1 MRAVCVVRYVSR
13 SSFLDFALA
22 FYSQI
27 SNTDGSHIDFFL
39 YSVVVVVVFL
49 WKSKTSRS
57 LLIFFFKTNTI
68 DLKISHNNHMIT
80 SPIQDENSAFLF
92 SWMKASS
99 ADERNDVFYSFL
111 SLNM

>member
-49 WKSKTSRS
+49 
-57 LLIFFFKTNTI
+57 
-68 DLKISHNNHMIT
+68 
-80 SPIQDENSAFLF
+80 
-92 SWMKASS
+92 
-99 ADERNDVFYSFL
+99 
-111 SLNM
+111 